1 MDCDCPF
8 SLYPQKK
15 TNQIWPPAPW
25 FSSQVNYQGQ
35 YCDLPSLRNYSR
47 MVPQQRKSTEFFT
60 TTKSVLDMEWASGAF
75 NEERMMVRTMMM
87 ILMKV
92 EEMVEEDKDGYQLS
106 SASIILAALD
116 KSSLS
121 VHSPNPAH
129 RCCARRDN
137 LSEKEYFL
145 NHLFFNEVS
154 TDPPSCISCNASQ
167 QRQEVLLPH
176 VELAEKFTKVENVE
190 LARNIQ

>member
-1 MDCDCPF
+1 
-8 SLYPQKK
+8 
-15 TNQIWPPAPW
+15 
-25 FSSQVNYQGQ
+25 
-35 YCDLPSLRNYSR
+35 

-92 EEMVEEDKDGYQLS
+92 QDMVEEDMVVEEMVEEDKDGYQLS

-121 VHSPNPAH
+121 VHSSNPAH
-129 RCCARRDN
+129 HCGARRDN

-145 NHLFFNEVS
+145 TIF
-154 TDPPSCISCNASQ
+154 
-167 QRQEVLLPH
+167 LL
-176 VELAEKFTKVENVE
+176 
-190 LARNIQ
+190 Q

>member
-1 MDCDCPF
+1 MV
-8 SLYPQKK
+8 L
-15 TNQIWPPAPW
+15 
-25 FSSQVNYQGQ
+25 FSSQ
-35 YCDLPSLRNYSR
+35 LPRTILRSPFPSKLQPKCR

-92 EEMVEEDKDGYQLS
+92 EEMVEEEMVEEDKDGYQLS
-106 SASIILAALD
+106 SASIILAALN

-129 RCCARRDN
+129 HCGARRDN

-176 VELAEKFTKVENVE
+176 VELTEKFTKVENVE

>member
-1 MDCDCPF
+1 
-8 SLYPQKK
+8 
-15 TNQIWPPAPW
+15 
-25 FSSQVNYQGQ
+25 
-35 YCDLPSLRNYSR
+35 

-92 EEMVEEDKDGYQLS
+92 QEMVVEEMVEEDKDGYQLS

-121 VHSPNPAH
+121 VHSSDPAH
-129 RCCARRDN
+129 RCGARRDN
-137 LSEKEYFL
+137 LSEKENFL
-145 NHLFFNEVS
+145 NHLFS
-154 TDPPSCISCNASQ
+154 MKCQLTLPPAS
-167 QRQEVLLPH
+167 
-176 VELAEKFTKVENVE
+176 LAMPPNSGRKSFS
-190 LARNIQ
+190 RM

>member
-1 MDCDCPF
+1 
-8 SLYPQKK
+8 
-15 TNQIWPPAPW
+15 
-25 FSSQVNYQGQ
+25 
-35 YCDLPSLRNYSR
+35 

-92 EEMVEEDKDGYQLS
+92 QEMVEEDKDGYQLS

-121 VHSPNPAH
+121 VHSSNPAH
-129 RCCARRDN
+129 HCGARRDN
-137 LSEKEYFL
+137 LSEK
-145 NHLFFNEVS
+145 
-154 TDPPSCISCNASQ
+154 
-167 QRQEVLLPH
+167 
-176 VELAEKFTKVENVE
+176 
-190 LARNIQ
+190 